1 VKLRRILLETAG
13 FFLLISLIYLLL
25 FLFFRPQLEAAGRW
39 TVDRLGLGGVFV
51 FVLVVDCFIVPA
63 TADLLFP
70 ITVGWNPLALL
81 LTMSAASILGGFAG
95 FLIAGRLAH
104 VKAVQQAVAYYRYRG
119 EALIKRFGVWAVVI
133 AGFTPVPYSTVS
145 WIAGMA
151 GVKPVPY
158 LLASLS
164 RIPRFFLYYAAIR
177 GGLIL
182 VEGFAG

>member
-13 FFLLISLIYLLL
+13 FFLLIGLIYLLL

-177 GGLIL
+177 GD
-182 VEGFAG
+182 